1 MKMKNLKQV
10 LKEKFKSKQIE
21 QLIVA
26 EIIDIDFIFKQYKIF
41 VDETL
46 QLAVG
51 S

>member
-1 MKMKNLKQV
+1 MKIKDLKQV
-10 LKEKFKSKQIE
+10 LKKFKSKQIE

-26 EIIDIDFIFKQYKIF
+26 EIIDIDFIFIQYKLF

-46 QLAVG
+46 QQAVD